1 VPPHVATPH
10 ALRTHAQDQ
19 PGSDLYRS
27 FLPAGRSGRLR
38 SGLFVGATSV
48 ALTFTVLPG
57 TAAAEPGEAT
67 TPEQATQMVAE
78 ASHELEVVTEELN
91 TAKVLLD
98 EQEAA
103 AAAADQAA
111 ADAREQLASLDG
123 QIRQLAH
130 SAYTSDGLTHLD
142 VLLTSD
148 SAEDFLAQLNTLD
161 AIAGHT
167 NDVLADVS
175 AAADAAD
182 EAQAEADAAATE
194 AQKAF
199 DEIAAQQA
207 DLEDQIADYQAQ
219 YDALT
224 AAQQE
229 EVVTA
234 HAGEAVA
241 PAAIPSGVIAPS
253 AAAQAAV
260 DTALAQ
266 VGDPYV
272 WGAGGPDAFDCSG
285 LTQYAYSTGGVALP
299 HSSSM
304 QSSMGASVSTG
315 DLQPGDLLFYYSP
328 TSHVAM
334 YIGNGQMVHAST
346 AGSPVKVV
354 AFDSMSGFTHARR
367 IAG

>member
-1 VPPHVATPH
+1 VATAH
-10 ALRTHAQDQ
+10 APYTPVRLS
-19 PGSDLYRS
+19 SDLDP
-27 FLPAGRSGRLR
+27 LPVRRGRRR
-38 SGLFVGATSV
+38 SGLLIGATSV

-57 TAAAEPGEAT
+57 SAAADPGEAT

-91 TAKVLLD
+91 TAKVELE
-98 EQEAA
+98 EQQAA
-103 AAAADQAA
+103 AAAAEQAA
-111 ADAREQLASLDG
+111 ADAREQLGALDA
-123 QIRQLAH
+123 QIRQIAR
-130 SAYTSDGLTHLD
+130 SAYTSDGLNELD
-142 VLLTSD
+142 LILTSE
-148 SAEDFLAQLNTLD
+148 SAEDFVSSLSTLD

-167 NDVLADVS
+167 SAVIADV
-175 AAADAAD
+175 AAAAD
-182 EAQAEADAAATE
+182 EAERAQVDADEAAAEAQAAY
-194 AQKAF
+194 

-207 DLEDQIADYQAQ
+207 ELEEQIADYQAQ
-219 YDALT
+219 FEALT

-229 EVVTA
+229 QVVTA

-241 PAAIPSGVIAPS
+241 PAAVPSGVVAPS
-253 AAAQAAV
+253 AAAQVAV

-285 LTQYAYSTGGVALP
+285 LTQYAYSAAGISLP
-299 HSSSM
+299 HSSRM
-304 QSSMGASVSTG
+304 QAGMGSPVSVG
-315 DLQPGDLLFYYSP
+315 QLQPGDLLFYYSP

-346 AGSPVKVV
+346 SGSPVKVV
-354 AFDSMSGFTHARR
+354 SFDSMSGFTHARR

>member
-1 VPPHVATPH
+1 VATPH
-10 ALRTHAQDQ
+10 ALLTPAHD
-19 PGSDLYRS
+19 RS
-27 FLPAGRSGRLR
+27 RSGRRR
-38 SGLFVGATSV
+38 SGLLIGATSV

-57 TAAAEPGEAT
+57 TAAAVPGEAS
-67 TPEQATQMVAE
+67 TPEQATRMVAE

-91 TAKVLLD
+91 TAKVLLE
-98 EQEAA
+98 EQQAA
-103 AAAADQAA
+103 AAAAEQAA
-111 ADAREQLASLDG
+111 ADAREELGELDD
-123 QIRQLAH
+123 QIRQIAR
-130 SAYTSDGLTHLD
+130 SAYTSEGLTELD
-142 VLLTSD
+142 VMLSSD
-148 SAEDFLAQLNTLD
+148 SAEDFVSSLGTLD

-167 NDVLADVS
+167 SDVVADVS

-182 EAQAEADAAATE
+182 EAQAEADAAAAE
-194 AQKAF
+194 AREAV

-207 DLEDQIADYQAQ
+207 DLEEQIEDYQAQ
-219 YDALT
+219 YEALT

-229 EVVTA
+229 EVVAA

-241 PAAIPSGVIAPS
+241 PQAIAPAVAPVSAGAPSS
-253 AAAQAAV
+253 AAQVAV
-260 DTALAQ
+260 NTALAQ

-285 LTQYAYSTGGVALP
+285 LTQYAYSAAGVALP
-299 HSSSM
+299 HSSGM
-304 QSSMGASVSTG
+304 QSQMGAAVSTG

-346 AGSPVKVV
+346 SGSPVKVV

-367 IAG
+367 ITG